1 MKRYVLPLSLIIFHV
16 LVLSCLAQ
24 SPVSKSTSSS
34 RAAELK
40 KTIVVNSNSDSG
52 PGSLREAI
60 KNASP
65 GDSITFDPTLFPPGI
80 PDTISLIDRLP
91 ALLRG
96 NLVIDA
102 SNMGVIIS
110 GRNIALSEANGLT
123 VLSSNNVIRG
133 LHLMDFSKAGIA
145 VQGSGQNNSIGGKQD
160 VGEGPLGQGNRIT
173 GEGSLGIFIFG
184 EGTSL
189 NTIHGNVIGSDPEG
203 MMVDGSFSAG
213 IFLDGTNHN
222 HMAGNLIAGYMDH
235 GVSISHAPEGYNTV
249 SGNFIGTD
257 PGGEV
262 DLANSSASGIT
273 IHNSGFNTI
282 GPANHIAGNRT
293 GIAVFGAQATSNHIT
308 RNSIQNNHFWG
319 IELSDGGNKEVAS
332 PLLVEFK
339 LQTGSLTGWAC
350 PEGIVEIFSDN
361 NDEGVFFEG
370 STKAD
375 SSGFFAFEKE
385 AAFSGPYV
393 TATAT
398 DPEGNTSGFSSPTRG
413 TSQNFSLQE
422 GNDLLMSPIY
432 SKTSMELVDDNR
444 LQWGISTIGGR
455 IDSVH
460 WLTREVTKIGA
471 QLVNTT
477 FNDGEGPINWDV
489 SETEIPVKFDQFIDE
504 MNENG
509 VAVNYMIHYWDKI
522 GHAAGEELP
531 NPRFHT
537 DEEIQ
542 EFLEYV
548 RHIVSHFKGRVQ
560 YYTIWD
566 EPDACGGSPE
576 MDVKCIEPLDY
587 IELARQTIPVI
598 REEDPQAKVVTGPV
612 VLFHGREHLFTLVQ
626 SDVIQLFDVIST
638 HPMFETAPD
647 QKFFRI
653 TGNDTLDSSAE
664 YYYNYPNIVDS
675 ILQMAAEHNFHG
687 QYWGQDLSWSVWGV
701 DHPAE
706 QTEWTKH
713 TLIQSAKY
721 HARGVVEHLG
731 MDAGVSSTVNM
742 NIPEFYYLVAN
753 LYTIL
758 AGAEPAGLD
767 VEVESE
773 APHMVSY
780 GFTKPDGE
788 ILLAMWTDSAA
799 VEDYQGVPTTLTF
812 SDLSNYGVSG
822 TDVLNGFQQEIITEE
837 ENDQMVIRKLM
848 VKDYP
853 TIISIKPVLVD
864 IPSHSSPITSSL
876 HQNFPNPFY
885 YQTTIGYELT
895 EDAQVSLKIYNI
907 FGQLVETL
915 ENEYKSSGYH
925 SVSWEADKLIPGIYF
940 YQIMA
945 GGFIKTKNCMILK

>member
-1 MKRYVLPLSLIIFHV
+1 MKRTVLQLSLIIFHV
-16 LVLSCLAQ
+16 LVLACLAQ
-24 SPVSKSTSSS
+24 VPVSKSTSSS
-34 RAAELK
+34 MAVELD
-40 KTIVVNSNSDSG
+40 KTIMVNSKSDSG

-60 KNASP
+60 NNASP
-65 GDSITFDPTLFPPGI
+65 GDSITFDPSVFPPGI
-80 PDTISLIDRLP
+80 PDTISLINRLP
-91 ALLRG
+91 ALLRS

-110 GRNIALSEANGLT
+110 GSNIALPEVNGLT

-145 VQGSGQNNSIGGKQD
+145 VQGGGQNNMIGGDQNT
-160 VGEGPLGQGNRIT
+160 GEGPLGQGNRMT
-173 GEGSLGIFIFG
+173 GEGSFGIFIFG

-189 NTIHGNVIGSDPEG
+189 NIIHGNVIGTDPEAT
-203 MMVDGSFSAG
+203 MVKGSFSAG
-213 IFLDGTNHN
+213 IFLEGTSNN
-222 HMAGNLIAGYMDH
+222 LLANNLIAGYNDH
-235 GVSISHAPEGYNTV
+235 GVSISYAPEGYNTV
-249 SGNFIGTD
+249 SGNLIITD
-257 PGGEV
+257 PGGEL
-262 DLANSSASGIT
+262 DLANSTAVGIT
-273 IHNSGFNTI
+273 INNSGFNRV
-282 GPANHIAGNRT
+282 GPSNLIAQNGT
-293 GIAVFGAQATSNHIT
+293 GIAVFGKEAKCNHIT
-308 RNSIQNNHFWG
+308 RNSIHDNRLWG
-319 IELSDGGNKEVAS
+319 IDLSSGGNIELDS
-332 PLLVEFK
+332 PILGNFD
-339 LQTGSLTGWAC
+339 LQTGSLTGWTC
-350 PEGIVEIFSDN
+350 SNCVVEIFSDDS
-361 NDEGVFFEG
+361 DEGIFFEG
-370 STKAD
+370 STVAD
-375 SSGFFAFEKE
+375 SSGFFAFKKE
-385 AAFSGPYV
+385 PAFKGPYL

-398 DPEGNTSGFSSPTRG
+398 DPIGNTSEFSFCTEANM
-413 TSQNFSLQE
+413 QNFGLQE
-422 GNDLLMSPIY
+422 GNFLIMSPIKP
-432 SKTSMELVDDNR
+432 KTSTQLVADNR
-444 LQWGISTIGGR
+444 LQWGISPRAGS

-460 WLTREVTKIGA
+460 WLTQYVTNIGA
-471 QLVNTT
+471 KLVNTT
-477 FNDGEGPINWDV
+477 FNEGEGPINWDV

-531 NPRFHT
+531 NPRFKT
-537 DEEIQ
+537 DDEIQ
-542 EFLEYV
+542 EFLDYV
-548 RHIVSHFKGRVQ
+548 RHIVGHFKGRVQ

-576 MDVKCIEPLDY
+576 LDVKCIEPLDY

-598 REEDPQAKVVTGPV
+598 REEDPQSKVVTGPV

-664 YYYNYPNIVDS
+664 YYYNYPSIVDS
-675 ILQMAAEHNFHG
+675 ILKMAAEQNFHG

-701 DHPAE
+701 DHPVD

-713 TLIQSAKY
+713 TRTQSAKY

-731 MDAGVSSTVNM
+731 MDAGVSSVVNL
-742 NIPEFYYLVAN
+742 NIPQFYHLVAN
-753 LYTIL
+753 LFTIL
-758 AGAEPAGLD
+758 AGTEPANLN
-767 VEVESE
+767 VEIESE

-788 ILLAMWTDSAA
+788 ILLALWTDSAA
-799 VEDYQGVPTTLTF
+799 VNYDPGVSTTLKL
-812 SDLSNYGVSG
+812 SGLSNYGVSG
-822 TDVLNGFQQEIITEE
+822 TDVLKGFQQEIVIEE
-837 ENDQMVIRKLM
+837 ENDQMVIRNLM

-864 IPSHSSPITSSL
+864 IPTHSSPITSLL

-895 EDAQVSLKIYNI
+895 ENAQVSLKIYNI

-915 ENEYKSSGYH
+915 VNEYKTSGYH
-925 SVSWEADKLIPGIYF
+925 SVRWKTDTVISGVYF
-940 YQIMA
+940 YQLST
-945 GGFIKTKNCMILK
+945 GDLLETKNCLILK